1 MDVPNINRQE
11 YQLINIDDGYLN
23 LMTQDGSTKDDVKLP
38 EGDLGEKIQEEFD
51 EGKDL
56 LVTVVTAMGEEHALT
71 YKEAPK

>member
-11 YQLINIDDGYLN
+11 YQLLNIDDGYLN
-23 LMTQDGSTKDDVKLP
+23 LMTQEGSTKDDVKLP